1 MTASNNESIFAE
13 TPVSASN
20 DDVVDLIGEGKK
32 YKDVATANK
41 ALKDKDAFIES
52 LKREA
57 HEARQE
63 AKTRMSLEDFWQKTQ
78 DAKKTTNVSS
88 ASNDSVPAGH
98 EREEANN
105 GKETPVD
112 ISALVREALSR
123 ELTKNKQAQNI
134 EEARTELK
142 KLWGDNY
149 VSVLKQ
155 KQEALGLGTDFVDS
169 IAARSPTAFL
179 ALVGATATGNNQQA
193 HNPNVQVPTGS
204 SAGRMS
210 FGTNS
215 TPDVIDGHNTQA
227 YYDRLRKEDTKQY
240 FSKEVQLQ
248 RHKDALALGE
258 KFFK

>member
-1 MTASNNESIFAE
+1 MATNDESIFKE
-13 TPVSASN
+13 TESKTTTEE
-20 DDVVDLIGEGKK
+20 VDLIGEGKK
-32 YKDVATANK
+32 YKDIATANK

-78 DAKKTTNVSS
+78 DAKKSTDSS
-88 ASNDSVPAGH
+88 TSNNDAPIGD
-98 EREEANN
+98 EREEVENK
-105 GKETPVD
+105 GTPVD

-134 EEARTELK
+134 EEARAELK
-142 KLWGDNY
+142 KVWGDNY
-149 VSVLKQ
+149 VTVLKQ
-155 KQEALGLGTDFVDS
+155 KQEALGLGTEFVDS

-179 ALVGATATGNNQQA
+179 ALVGAT
-193 HNPNVQVPTGS
+193 
-204 SAGRMS
+204 
-210 FGTNS
+210 S
-215 TPDVIDGHNTQA
+215 TQDGHTLNSNAQLPQGAPSRMTFNSQAVESIGGHKTQA
-227 YYDRLRKEDTKQY
+227 YYDKLRTEDTKQY

-258 KFFK
+258 RFFNK